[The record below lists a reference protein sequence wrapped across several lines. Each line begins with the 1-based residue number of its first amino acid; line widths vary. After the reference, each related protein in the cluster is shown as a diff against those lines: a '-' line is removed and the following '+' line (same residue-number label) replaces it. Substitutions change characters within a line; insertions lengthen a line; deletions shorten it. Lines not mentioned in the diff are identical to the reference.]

1 MFDVVALGE
10 LLIDFVCQSKND
22 AGYPTLAANPG
33 GAPGNFLAA
42 LQAYGCT
49 TAMLSKVGNR
59 CIGKAA
65 RWHAGKPWHSHPR
78 DCHGRRRVHHA
89 GLRHLG
95 QYRKS

>member
-33 GAPGNFLAA
+33 GAPGNFLSA

-49 TAMLSKVGNR
+49 TAMLSKV
-59 CIGKAA
+59 
-65 RWHAGKPWHSHPR
+65 
-78 DCHGRRRVHHA
+78 
-89 GLRHLG
+89 
-95 QYRKS
+95 